1 MVELITPVETL
12 PVRRTNPLP
21 ASGSLP
27 HYMSGTWAWWSMVS
41 LQWGLMSATSP
52 APVST
57 ICVELRVV
65 RRSLTTDASHSL
77 VRALVHSRLD
87 YCNSVLAGLPQYSL
101 NKLQSILRAS
111 AWLVLKLPGSA
122 SVSDLMRDELH
133 WLPVPLR
140 IQFKL
145 CCTVFKCLHGAAPP
159 YLSEFCQPL
168 SSLVGRY
175 QLRSAAAGDLLIH
188 PQNCDDW
195 ASRIFDIRPSC
206 LEWSSNK
213 LERSYT
219 NFSGLQETIETHF
232 FMTMWTVVMRLC
244 GDCLKGAL
252 QIPVSNSIQFKD
264 QLWKC
269 DQFPSYVWSD
279 ISIHCSLN
287 ENTWIMKIYY
297 K

>member
-1 MVELITPVETL
+1 MASNRLKLNPSKTELIWLSSSRRSRHCPSGEQTIAGVQITPSL
-12 PVRRTNPLP
+12 HVRNLGVMVDGELTMGTHVSHLTRTCFYHLR
-21 ASGSLP
+21 
-27 HYMSGTWAWWSMVS
+27 
-41 LQWGLMSATSP
+41 Q
-52 APVST
+52 
-57 ICVELRVV
+57 LRVV

-111 AWLVLKLPGSA
+111 ARLVLKLPGSA

-168 SSLVGRY
+168 SSLAGRY
-175 QLRSAAAGDLLIH
+175 QLRSAAAGDLPNSTLK
-188 PQNCDDW
+188 NCDNW

-219 NFSGLQETIETHF
+219 NFSGLQETIENTLFHDD
-232 FMTMWTVVMRLC
+232 VNSGNAPLRRLFERR
-244 GDCLKGAL
+244 
-252 QIPVSNSIQFKD
+252 ITNTSFNSIQFN
-264 QLWKC
+264 
-269 DQFPSYVWSD
+269 
-279 ISIHCSLN
+279 SI
-287 ENTWIMKIYY
+287 
-297 K
+297 